1 MLNINALGK
10 HFVECYFK
18 YLHLSSPGKECGN
31 ADGFTHWLCSSD
43 SLIVILPPLK
53 VYLCVPMMHGIDV
66 LVKIKGLSHTVAP
79 RRLWSNQGFLLR

>member
-10 HFVECYFK
+10 HVVGCYLK

-31 ADGFTHWLCSSD
+31 ADGFTHWLCSRA

-53 VYLCVPMMHGIDV
+53 VYLCAQMIHGIDV
-66 LVKIKGLSHTVAP
+66 LVKIKGLSHTVATS
-79 RRLWSNQGFLLR
+79 RL